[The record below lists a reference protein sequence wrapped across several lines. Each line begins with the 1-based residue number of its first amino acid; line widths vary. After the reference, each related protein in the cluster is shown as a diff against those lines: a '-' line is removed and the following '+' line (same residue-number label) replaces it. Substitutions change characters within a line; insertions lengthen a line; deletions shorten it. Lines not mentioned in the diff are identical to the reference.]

1 MKAKELNDRQK
12 AAILYHCFTGCK
24 DREILFY
31 IAEGENR
38 FNKLKD
44 SAKRQTF
51 HNWYNSELIQDGI
64 KEFIYQIERKK
75 KEFEEE
81 IKNRL
86 KTETT
91 NSQTENAR
99 NESVNFL
106 DRDEFLKFLNDRAN
120 EIQDDKLRNDILKM
134 LSDNLRYKDSETAE
148 NNEIQRFYTPKLCE
162 NCQIYNKCKD
172 CKIEKC
178 PKML

>member
-51 HNWYNSELIQDGI
+51 HNWFNSDLIQDGI

-75 KEFEEE
+75 KGIRRGNKKP
-81 IKNRL
+81 IKN
-86 KTETT
+86 
-91 NSQTENAR
+91 
-99 NESVNFL
+99 
-106 DRDEFLKFLNDRAN
+106 
-120 EIQDDKLRNDILKM
+120 
-134 LSDNLRYKDSETAE
+134 
-148 NNEIQRFYTPKLCE
+148 
-162 NCQIYNKCKD
+162 
-172 CKIEKC
+172 
-178 PKML
+178 